1 MSLSLKIFPSV
12 QHGEKKKM
20 RIKYFEHILSVR
32 FTIFLLHAL
41 PVKARSIGS
50 RVTHTNTTVRH

>member
-1 MSLSLKIFPSV
+1 M
-12 QHGEKKKM
+12 KM

-41 PVKARSIGS
+41 PVKARNIGS
-50 RVTHTNTTVRH
+50 RVTYTNTTLRH

>member
-12 QHGEKKKM
+12 QHGEKKM

-41 PVKARSIGS
+41 PVKARNIGS

>member
-12 QHGEKKKM
+12 QRKMKM

-32 FTIFLLHAL
+32 FTILLLHAL
-41 PVKARSIGS
+41 PVKARNIGS
-50 RVTHTNTTVRH
+50 RVKYTNTTVRH